1 MVNDWITNEIR
12 GKLLDPLESKDFI
25 PFSTFILDTSLN
37 DLFFSDTSA
46 EWNIFEAQFDD
57 AKPPSQ
63 AEITFFATRKLMNII
78 IEPEDFLPNGR
89 LAHVYIPNYLYLPV
103 TLTDAF
109 VT

>member
-1 MVNDWITNEIR
+1 MVNDWLTNEIR

-57 AKPPSQ
+57 W
-63 AEITFFATRKLMNII
+63 ER
-78 IEPEDFLPNGR
+78 G
-89 LAHVYIPNYLYLPV
+89 
-103 TLTDAF
+103 
-109 VT
+109 